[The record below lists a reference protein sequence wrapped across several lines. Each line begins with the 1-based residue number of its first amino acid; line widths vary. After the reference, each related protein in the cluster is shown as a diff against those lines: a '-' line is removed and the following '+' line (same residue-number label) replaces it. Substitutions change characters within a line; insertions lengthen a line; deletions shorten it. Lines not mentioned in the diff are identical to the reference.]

1 MKNFFI
7 ILLVTIFISN
17 CSLNK
22 VIKVHGVSFLE
33 KKQENLIVKNSNKND
48 IIKILGP
55 PSTNSTFDKDLWIY
69 IERKTSSSKVTKLGK
84 KKLLVNNVLILEL
97 DNKGILT
104 TKIFLDKDQMQDI
117 KFSKE
122 LTGLSFSNKSF
133 VRSLLSSVREKIND
147 PLGKKRRKVKS
158 N

>member
-1 MKNFFI
+1 M
-7 ILLVTIFISN
+7 
-17 CSLNK
+17 
-22 VIKVHGVSFLE
+22 HGVSFLE

>member
-1 MKNFFI
+1 
-7 ILLVTIFISN
+7 
-17 CSLNK
+17 
-22 VIKVHGVSFLE
+22 VHGVSFLE
-33 KKQENLIVKNSNKND
+33 KKQEDLIVKNSNKND

-147 PLGKKRRKVKS
+147 PLGKKRRKIKS

>member
-1 MKNFFI
+1 M
-7 ILLVTIFISN
+7 
-17 CSLNK
+17 
-22 VIKVHGVSFLE
+22 HGVSFLE

-55 PSTNSTFDKDLWIY
+55 PSTNSTFNKDLWIY
-69 IERKTSSSKVTKLGK
+69 IERKTSSSKVSKLGK

-147 PLGKKRRKVKS
+147 PLGKKRRKIKS

>member
-1 MKNFFI
+1 MKNFLLIFLLSLFI
-7 ILLVTIFISN
+7 LN

-33 KKQENLIVKNSNKND
+33 KKQANLIVKNSNKND
-48 IIKILGP
+48 IIKALGP

-97 DNKGILT
+97 DNKGILI
-104 TKIFLDKDQMQDI
+104 TKILLDKNQMQDV

-122 LTGLSFSNKSF
+122 LTGLSFNNKSF
-133 VRSLLSSVREKIND
+133 VRSVLSSVREKIND
-147 PLGKKRRKVKS
+147 PLGKKRRKIQS

>member
-1 MKNFFI
+1 M
-7 ILLVTIFISN
+7 
-17 CSLNK
+17 
-22 VIKVHGVSFLE
+22 HGVSFLE

-55 PSTNSTFDKDLWIY
+55 PSTNSTFNKDLWIY
-69 IERKTSSSKVTKLGK
+69 IERKTSSSNVSKLGK

-147 PLGKKRRKVKS
+147 PLGKKRRKIKS

>member
-1 MKNFFI
+1 M
-7 ILLVTIFISN
+7 
-17 CSLNK
+17 
-22 VIKVHGVSFLE
+22 HGVSFLE
-33 KKQENLIVKNSNKND
+33 KKQEDLIVKNSNKND

-69 IERKTSSSKVTKLGK
+69 IERKTSSSKITKLGK

-147 PLGKKRRKVKS
+147 PLGKKRRKIKS

>member
-1 MKNFFI
+1 M
-7 ILLVTIFISN
+7 
-17 CSLNK
+17 
-22 VIKVHGVSFLE
+22 HGVSFLE

-97 DNKGILT
+97 DNKGILI
-104 TKIFLDKDQMQDI
+104 TKILLDKNQMQDV

-122 LTGLSFSNKSF
+122 LTGLSFNNKSF
-133 VRSLLSSVREKIND
+133 VRSVLSSVREKIND
-147 PLGKKRRKVKS
+147 PLGKKRRKIQS

>member
-1 MKNFFI
+1 M
-7 ILLVTIFISN
+7 
-17 CSLNK
+17 
-22 VIKVHGVSFLE
+22 HGVSFLE

-147 PLGKKRRKVKS
+147 PLGKKRRKIKS

>member
-1 MKNFFI
+1 M
-7 ILLVTIFISN
+7 
-17 CSLNK
+17 
-22 VIKVHGVSFLE
+22 HGVSFLE

-69 IERKTSSSKVTKLGK
+69 IERKTSSSKITKLGK

-147 PLGKKRRKVKS
+147 PLGKKRRKIKS

>member
-1 MKNFFI
+1 M
-7 ILLVTIFISN
+7 
-17 CSLNK
+17 
-22 VIKVHGVSFLE
+22 HGVSFLE
-33 KKQENLIVKNSNKND
+33 KKQEDLIVKNSNKND

-147 PLGKKRRKVKS
+147 PLGKKRRKIKS

>member
-1 MKNFFI
+1 M
-7 ILLVTIFISN
+7 
-17 CSLNK
+17 
-22 VIKVHGVSFLE
+22 HGVSFLE

-55 PSTNSTFDKDLWIY
+55 PSTNSTFNKDLWIY

-147 PLGKKRRKVKS
+147 PLGKKRRKIKS

>member
-1 MKNFFI
+1 M
-7 ILLVTIFISN
+7 
-17 CSLNK
+17 
-22 VIKVHGVSFLE
+22 HGVSFLE

-69 IERKTSSSKVTKLGK
+69 IERKTSSSKVSKLGK

-147 PLGKKRRKVKS
+147 PLGKKRRKIKS